1 MGDVG
6 CHRDGK
12 RYQCGSKAGE
22 APGETKDDVLPARF
36 QPVCA
41 PSLRPRRGSPAP
53 LSLLLFS
60 PYY

>member
-6 CHRDGK
+6 CHREGK

-41 PSLRPRRGSPAP
+41 PSLRPRPRPR
-53 LSLLLFS
+53 LFLLFS